1 MLILKKVE
9 FSDSANFGVLYHST
23 KPRILI
29 FVLTFARFRATIIVS
44 IYIFAYNA
52 RKEYDFF
59 KNVKHSLHTK
69 KLRPYLKIRKRDTME
84 NVKEIIAKNL
94 AELRKEKKYT
104 QQQIAER
111 LNYSDKAVSRWEHA
125 ETMPDLE
132 TLCKLCDIYGVK
144 FEYLLQADQPKKN
157 NPYVVK
163 TDMPGRIVVLLIA
176 ALAIWIAAMVA
187 YTYMHI
193 IFSQNKWTIFIW
205 AIPTTS
211 VTCQICNAF
220 LLHNRPLK
228 YILTSITAWT
238 LLLSLYL
245 ELLSYNVWMLF
256 IIGIP
261 IQIIII
267 LLAILK
273 TKKNT

>member
-1 MLILKKVE
+1 
-9 FSDSANFGVLYHST
+9 
-23 KPRILI
+23 
-29 FVLTFARFRATIIVS
+29 
-44 IYIFAYNA
+44 
-52 RKEYDFF
+52 
-59 KNVKHSLHTK
+59 
-69 KLRPYLKIRKRDTME
+69 ME
-84 NVKEIIAKNL
+84 NIKEIIAKNL
-94 AELRKEKKYT
+94 VELRKEKKYT

-144 FEYLLQADQPKKN
+144 FEYLLQAEQPKKN

-176 ALAIWIAAMVA
+176 ALAIWIAAMVT

-193 IFSQNKWTIFIW
+193 ILSQNRWTIFIW
-205 AIPTTS
+205 AIPITS
-211 VTCQICNAF
+211 VTCQICNSF
-220 LLHNRPLK
+220 LLHNRLLK
-228 YILTSITAWT
+228 YILNSITAWT

-273 TKKNT
+273 SKKNT